1 MTARKPLESMD
12 APSDESLE
20 TTSSRQESRQETGK
34 GGSSTD
40 DHASNKASI
49 HSELERGEAS
59 ISRTLEA
66 ILSKTDDDELPLSS
80 EVTGRP
86 AGGTG
91 KGLGSHTLLGL
102 GGYGSPKLPG
112 VTPAEAEDDA
122 AGPSISVDTMF
133 DDHEDGARGRAMA
146 PPVGPAG
153 LEDRVEIEREEAA
166 GEKVGDLLDEVAQA
180 LNVQAAETRD
190 RAIGRIPSPG
200 ANAPGARGS
209 MKTPLVRTAE
219 EFEFEDPD
227 DGPTTLNAGD
237 GKLEAAG
244 GQVGQEDD
252 DEEDDEES
260 VVLGPG
266 VRSDGKREA
275 RLTGSH
281 PGANLAGTAGRTA
294 LPVPAVPMPG
304 SAAPGSSRTTRA
316 TPFAGLPAATLP
328 TFPAPGSG
336 RTRLP
341 TPAPGTALGV
351 AGATSAART
360 APPPGAPLAA
370 RDDSPGA
377 LLVDVT
383 AGRQSGRAS
392 APSATLA
399 AAESSGRNGAVEEPH
414 PSALSSARVIL
425 EQALLK
431 KDLKFRAISFGAIVL
446 GVFVGGLFIG
456 HSVIKGNLETTS
468 TASPAQPASGA
479 APGVTAPR
487 PMGSTV
493 VAPVAPAAPAANPA
507 TRTAPT
513 AVVTNVPPNAEQ
525 PAVPAAN
532 SNAPTGAVGESA
544 VAGAAQMQFDEQ
556 PARKRRPHRAATV
569 STEDLDVPP
578 APKRVASAA
587 PPVSKAPTAGK
598 SGPKKKST
606 WHDPFAD

>member
-20 TTSSRQESRQETGK
+20 TTSSRGE
-34 GGSSTD
+34 GSSSD
-40 DHASNKASI
+40 DGAGV
-49 HSELERGEAS
+49 HSDLERGEAS

-66 ILSKTDDDELPLSS
+66 ILSKTDDDEVPLTGDA
-80 EVTGRP
+80 TGRP
-86 AGGTG
+86 SGGTG

-102 GGYGSPKLPG
+102 GGYGSAKLPG
-112 VTPAEAEDDA
+112 VTPVEVVDDA

-133 DDHEDGARGRAMA
+133 DDPEDLLRGKAMA
-146 PPVGPAG
+146 PPVGPAD
-153 LEDRVEIEREEAA
+153 LEGRVEIEREEAA

-237 GKLEAAG
+237 GKLEAAA
-244 GQVGQEDD
+244 GQRAQADEDG
-252 DEEDDEES
+252 EEDDEES

-266 VRSDGKREA
+266 VRSEGKREA

-281 PGANLAGTAGRTA
+281 PGASLAGTGGRTT
-294 LPVPAVPMPG
+294 LPIPAVPMPG
-304 SAAPGSSRTTRA
+304 SAAAGSSRPTRA

-341 TPAPGTALGV
+341 TPAPGTAALGV
-351 AGATSAART
+351 AAATGAGRSSPPQGAPQGATLT
-360 APPPGAPLAA
+360 A
-370 RDDSPGA
+370 RDESPGA
-377 LLVDVT
+377 MLVDAPVGRRS
-383 AGRQSGRAS
+383 AGRIS
-392 APSATLA
+392 APSGTLA
-399 AAESSGRNGAVEEPH
+399 AAESSGRSGAVEEPH

-425 EQALLK
+425 EQALLRK
-431 KDLKFRAISFGAIVL
+431 ELKFRPISIGAIAL

-456 HSVIKGNLETTS
+456 HSLIKGSPEATS
-468 TASPAQPASGA
+468 SASSAAPASG
-479 APGVTAPR
+479 TAPAVAASR
-487 PMGSTV
+487 PADPAV
-493 VAPVAPAAPAANPA
+493 IAPVAPAVPPNPATKPATAAVVNEVPKNTVAAPAANP
-507 TRTAPT
+507 
-513 AVVTNVPPNAEQ
+513 N
-525 PAVPAAN
+525 
-532 SNAPTGAVGESA
+532 GAVIDSPPVGT
-544 VAGAAQMQFDEQ
+544 AQMQFDEQ
-556 PARKRRPHRAATV
+556 PTRKRRPHRAVTV
-569 STEDLDVPP
+569 STDDLDIPS
-578 APKRVASAA
+578 ASKRVASVAP
-587 PPVSKAPTAGK
+587 PPVSKTPTAGK